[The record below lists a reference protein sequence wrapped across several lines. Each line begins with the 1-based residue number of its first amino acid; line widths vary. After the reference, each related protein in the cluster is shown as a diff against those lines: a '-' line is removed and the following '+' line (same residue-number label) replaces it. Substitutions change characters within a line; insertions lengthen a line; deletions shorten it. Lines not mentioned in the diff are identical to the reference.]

1 MKSLRIRTKIFLGM
15 VAVLAVFIIF
25 SVLVVNRLALRMG
38 ERQVRDNLL
47 RGVQAYELFAQLRGD
62 IVASQARSIA
72 QTPLLK
78 AVMNI
83 PEVDPETVYY
93 TARDL
98 YEAIGA
104 DLMLLVDTRGR
115 LLADASR
122 MNRSVGEMGGMIGIA
137 EGLQGGEYSGIWP
150 YSGELYQI
158 ALTPIVIEE
167 QILGLL
173 VLGDRFDSSVAA
185 EIRQS
190 TGKDLLVLHDG
201 AVAIQSW
208 EDLPQALS
216 ADELSALGGQLRDPE
231 SAAVP
236 FRVVLGGKERLAITV
251 PLAEA
256 GGDVVLSRGLD
267 ELQEEIDLFDL
278 WMLGI
283 GLVSVLIAVLCS
295 LWFSSRTSRPI
306 RALSEAAEEVGA
318 GRLGRR
324 VEVVA
329 ADELGL
335 LARTFNTM
343 VERIAERTAELE
355 REIAERKQAEA
366 ERAKLGDQLR
376 QSQKLE
382 AIGLLAGGI
391 AHEIN
396 NPIGVLQM
404 KLKFLLSVSSREHL
418 TPQTIATLEIA
429 VEQVGRI
436 ARIVQDL
443 LNFSR
448 KKTGKP
454 QALDLNECIRSSVRL
469 SHHLMT
475 NRQINLVLDLDERL
489 PSALGD
495 RAEFE
500 QVLINLLN
508 NAVAAMVDGGELSLI
523 SCTEAGQIS
532 IAVQD
537 TGRGINAEDLNVI
550 FDPFFT
556 TKDSGE
562 GTGLGL
568 SISYNIIDNMGG
580 RIEVESLPGSGTTFQ
595 IKLPIAGV

>member
-1 MKSLRIRTKIFLGM
+1 MGDCKQRT
-15 VAVLAVFIIF
+15 
-25 SVLVVNRLALRMG
+25 
-38 ERQVRDNLL
+38 
-47 RGVQAYELFAQLRGD
+47 ELF
-62 IVASQARSIA
+62 
-72 QTPLLK
+72 
-78 AVMNI
+78 
-83 PEVDPETVYY
+83 
-93 TARDL
+93 
-98 YEAIGA
+98 
-104 DLMLLVDTRGR
+104 
-115 LLADASR
+115 
-122 MNRSVGEMGGMIGIA
+122 
-137 EGLQGGEYSGIWP
+137 
-150 YSGELYQI
+150 
-158 ALTPIVIEE
+158 
-167 QILGLL
+167 
-173 VLGDRFDSSVAA
+173 
-185 EIRQS
+185 
-190 TGKDLLVLHDG
+190 
-201 AVAIQSW
+201 
-208 EDLPQALS
+208 
-216 ADELSALGGQLRDPE
+216 
-231 SAAVP
+231 
-236 FRVVLGGKERLAITV
+236 
-251 PLAEA
+251 
-256 GGDVVLSRGLD
+256 
-267 ELQEEIDLFDL
+267 
-278 WMLGI
+278 
-283 GLVSVLIAVLCS
+283 
-295 LWFSSRTSRPI
+295 
-306 RALSEAAEEVGA
+306 
-318 GRLGRR
+318 
-324 VEVVA
+324 
-329 ADELGL
+329 
-335 LARTFNTM
+335 
-343 VERIAERTAELE
+343 
-355 REIAERKQAEA
+355 
-366 ERAKLGDQLR
+366 
-376 QSQKLE
+376 
-382 AIGLLAGGI
+382 
-391 AHEIN
+391 
-396 NPIGVLQM
+396 VLQM

-475 NRQINLVLDLDERL
+475 NRQIKLVLDLDERL

>member
-15 VAVLAVFIIF
+15 VAVLVVFIIF

-47 RGVQAYELFAQLRGD
+47 RGVRAYELFAQLRGD
-62 IVASQARSIA
+62 IVVSQARSIA

-122 MNRSVGEMGGMIGIA
+122 MDHSADEMSGMFGVA
-137 EGLQGGEYSGIWP
+137 EGLQGGEYSGIWL

-158 ALTPIVIEE
+158 ALTPIIIEE

-190 TGKDLLVLHDG
+190 TGKDLLVIHAG
-201 AVAIQSW
+201 AVAVQSW

-216 ADELSALGGQLRDPE
+216 ADELSVLGGQLRDPE

-236 FRVVLGGKERLAITV
+236 FRIVLGGKERLAIAV
-251 PLAEA
+251 PFVEVE
-256 GGDVVLSRGLD
+256 GDVVLSRGLE

-283 GLVSVLIAVLCS
+283 GLVSVLIAVFSS

-324 VEVVA
+324 VEVIA
-329 ADELGL
+329 DDELGL
-335 LARTFNTM
+335 LAQTFNTM

-355 REIAERKQAEA
+355 REIAERKQAEV

-475 NRQINLVLDLDERL
+475 NRQINLILDLDERL

-532 IAVQD
+532 ISVQD
-537 TGRGINAEDLNVI
+537 TGRGINAEDLDVI

-580 RIEVESLPGSGTTFQ
+580 RIEVESLPESGTTFQ
-595 IKLPIAGV
+595 VKLPIAEV